1 LGVSRWST
9 LVDPQQSIPPKIPT
23 PDKVFSPDPEPAGV
37 EFLGAEL
44 PEHVRAFFDEQ
55 RKSCEPK

>member
-1 LGVSRWST
+1 MEAKPT
-9 LVDPQQSIPPKIPT
+9 KIPT
-23 PDKVFSPDPEPAGV
+23 PDKVSSPDPEPVGV
-37 EFLGAEL
+37 EFLATEL